1 MNDLIK
7 AMLDITSMIVGIIYI
22 DRLIELMKLVKRTK
36 K

>member
-7 AMLDITSMIVGIIYI
+7 AILDITSIIVGIIYI
-22 DRLIELMKLVKRTK
+22 DRLIELVKLIKRTK

>member
-7 AMLDITSMIVGIIYI
+7 AILDIASMIVVIICI
-22 DRLIELMKLVKRTK
+22 DRLIELIKLMKRTK

>member
-7 AMLDITSMIVGIIYI
+7 TLLDITSMVVGIIYI
-22 DRLIELMKLVKRTK
+22 DRLIELIKLMKRTK

>member
-7 AMLDITSMIVGIIYI
+7 VILDITSMIVGIIYI
-22 DRLIELMKLVKRTK
+22 DRLIELIKLMKRTK

>member
-7 AMLDITSMIVGIIYI
+7 TILDITSMIIGIIYI
-22 DRLIELMKLVKRTK
+22 DRLIELIKLMKRTK

>member
-7 AMLDITSMIVGIIYI
+7 AILDITSMIVGIIYI
-22 DRLIELMKLVKRTK
+22 DRLIELIKLMKRTK